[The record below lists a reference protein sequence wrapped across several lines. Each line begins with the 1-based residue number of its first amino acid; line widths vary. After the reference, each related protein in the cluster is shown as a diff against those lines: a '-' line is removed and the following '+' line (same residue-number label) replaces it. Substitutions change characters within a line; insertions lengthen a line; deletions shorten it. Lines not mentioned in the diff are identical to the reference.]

1 MHHHNKV
8 HDTYKKAAEA
18 ADMHAAAATAAAA
31 EAAADNAEADAAA
44 AAAGDG
50 AQAAPED
57 LARACREQVCPLCE
71 EKKVADD
78 MRLRM
83 AAEMENFK
91 KRLSREHEEQMR
103 YAAEKILRDMLPGLD
118 NLELALQYG
127 SRDAACQ
134 DMLTGMAMTHKLML
148 EAMARHGLVPVG
160 EEGEDFTPER
170 HEAVG
175 FDDCPTVGP
184 GCVSRVLQRG
194 YKLGDRLLRPAKVM
208 INQG

>member
-31 EAAADNAEADAAA
+31 EAAADNAEADA

-103 YAAEKILRDMLPGLD
+103 YAAEKILREGRGKNEDRHIGLHNIYERLRAFYGRAEFRFSSVPYFENTVEIRLPARFFTDPDPADPDLPAAKTRTFVQYSKQPPIDKPPPGR
-118 NLELALQYG
+118 LQ
-127 SRDAACQ
+127 
-134 DMLTGMAMTHKLML
+134 
-148 EAMARHGLVPVG
+148 
-160 EEGEDFTPER
+160 
-170 HEAVG
+170 
-175 FDDCPTVGP
+175 
-184 GCVSRVLQRG
+184 
-194 YKLGDRLLRPAKVM
+194 
-208 INQG
+208 

>member
-31 EAAADNAEADAAA
+31 EAAADNAEADA

-127 SRDAACQ
+127 SRDVACQ
-134 DMLTGMAMTHKLML
+134 DMLTGVAMTHKLML

>member
-18 ADMHAAAATAAAA
+18 AEMEAAAAAAAAAAA
-31 EAAADNAEADAAA
+31 EAAEHAEAEDAE
-44 AAAGDG
+44 AGRMSLEELTG
-50 AQAAPED
+50 
-57 LARACREQVCPLCE
+57 LCREQVCPACE
-71 EKKVADD
+71 EKKTADEV
-78 MRLRM
+78 RLRA

-91 KRLSREHEEQMR
+91 KRLGREHEDQMR

-134 DMLTGMAMTHKLML
+134 DMLTGVAMTHKLML
-148 EAMARHGLVPVG
+148 EAMSRHGLAPVG
-160 EEGEDFTPER
+160 EEGEDFTPEL

-175 FDDCPTVGP
+175 FDNRPELAP
-184 GCVSRVLQRG
+184 GCVARVLQRG

>member
-1 MHHHNKV
+1 MHHHKV

-18 ADMHAAAATAAAA
+18 AEMEAAAAG
-31 EAAADNAEADAAA
+31 NAEADAAA
-44 AAAGDG
+44 AAGDAG
-50 AQAAPED
+50 QTAPED
-57 LARACREQVCPLCE
+57 LARACREQICPSCE
-71 EKKVADD
+71 EKKAADD
-78 MRLRM
+78 MRLRA

-91 KRLSREHEEQMR
+91 KRLSREHEEQIR

-134 DMLTGMAMTHKLML
+134 DMLTGVAMTRKLML

-160 EEGEDFTPER
+160 EEGEDFTPEL

>member
-1 MHHHNKV
+1 MHHHKV

-18 ADMHAAAATAAAA
+18 AEMEAAAAAAA
-31 EAAADNAEADAAA
+31 EAAAEHAEADAAT
-44 AAAGDG
+44 AGDDG
-50 AQAAPED
+50 QTASED
-57 LARACREQVCPLCE
+57 LARACREQLCPLCE

-134 DMLTGMAMTHKLML
+134 DMLTGVAMTRKLML

-175 FDDCPTVGP
+175 FDACSTVGP
-184 GCVSRVLQRG
+184 GCVTRVLQRG

>member
-1 MHHHNKV
+1 MHHHKV

-18 ADMHAAAATAAAA
+18 AEMEAAAAAAAA
-31 EAAADNAEADAAA
+31 EAAAAGNAEADAAA
-44 AAAGDG
+44 AAGDAG
-50 AQAAPED
+50 QTAPED
-57 LARACREQVCPLCE
+57 LARACREQICPSCE
-71 EKKVADD
+71 EKKAADD
-78 MRLRM
+78 MRLRA

-91 KRLSREHEEQMR
+91 KRLSREQVEQSR

-134 DMLTGMAMTHKLML
+134 DMLTGVAMTRKLML

-160 EEGEDFTPER
+160 EEGEDFTPEL

>member
-1 MHHHNKV
+1 MHHHKV

-18 ADMHAAAATAAAA
+18 AEMEAAAAAAAA
-31 EAAADNAEADAAA
+31 EAAAAGNAEADAAA
-44 AAAGDG
+44 AAGDAG
-50 AQAAPED
+50 QTAPED
-57 LARACREQVCPLCE
+57 LARACREQICPACE
-71 EKKVADD
+71 EKKAADD
-78 MRLRM
+78 MRLRA

-91 KRLSREHEEQMR
+91 KRLSREHEEQIR

-134 DMLTGMAMTHKLML
+134 DMLTGVAMTRKLML

-160 EEGEDFTPER
+160 EEGEDFTPEL

>member
-1 MHHHNKV
+1 MHHHKV

-18 ADMHAAAATAAAA
+18 AEMEAAAAAAAA
-31 EAAADNAEADAAA
+31 EAAAAENAEADAAA
-44 AAAGDG
+44 AAGDAGKSV
-50 AQAAPED
+50 PED
-57 LARACREQVCPLCE
+57 LARACREQICPMCE
-71 EKKVADD
+71 EKKAADD
-78 MRLRM
+78 MRLRA

-134 DMLTGMAMTHKLML
+134 DMLTGVAMTRKLML
-148 EAMARHGLVPVG
+148 EALARHGLVPVG
-160 EEGEDFTPER
+160 EEGEDFTPEL

-194 YKLGDRLLRPAKVM
+194 YKLGDRLLRPARVM

>member
-1 MHHHNKV
+1 MHHHKV

-18 ADMHAAAATAAAA
+18 AEMEAAAAAAA
-31 EAAADNAEADAAA
+31 EAAAEHAEADTAT
-44 AAAGDG
+44 AGDDG
-50 AQAAPED
+50 QTASED
-57 LARACREQVCPLCE
+57 LARACREQLCPLCE

-134 DMLTGMAMTHKLML
+134 DMLTGVAMTRKLML

-175 FDDCPTVGP
+175 FDACSTVGP
-184 GCVSRVLQRG
+184 GCVTRVLQRG

>member
-1 MHHHNKV
+1 
-8 HDTYKKAAEA
+8 
-18 ADMHAAAATAAAA
+18 
-31 EAAADNAEADAAA
+31 
-44 AAAGDG
+44 
-50 AQAAPED
+50 
-57 LARACREQVCPLCE
+57 
-71 EKKVADD
+71 
-78 MRLRM
+78 
-83 AAEMENFK
+83 
-91 KRLSREHEEQMR
+91 MR
-103 YAAEKILRDMLPGLD
+103 YAAEKILRDMLPGLV

-134 DMLTGMAMTHKLML
+134 DMLTGVAMTHKLML

>member
-1 MHHHNKV
+1 MHHHKV

-18 ADMHAAAATAAAA
+18 AEMEAAAAAAAADAAAA
-31 EAAADNAEADAAA
+31 ENAEADAAA
-44 AAAGDG
+44 VAGDAG
-50 AQAAPED
+50 QSATDD
-57 LARACREQVCPLCE
+57 LARACREHICPLCE
-71 EKKVADD
+71 EKKAADD
-78 MRLRM
+78 MRLRT

-134 DMLTGMAMTHKLML
+134 DMLTGVAMTRKLML

-160 EEGEDFTPER
+160 EEGEDFTPEL